1 MRKIETELSDLDH
14 SAIHNRTPATMTSSL
29 TSPAGDYDFAEQIA
43 FYADKNSRDRLETL
57 LAAWRGDFAS
67 LPPDLIKQQLRMVRS
82 LGVGPSLRS
91 LDELLD
97 TFQDLLGRRL
107 RADGPFDESAERQ
120 LDLYCQV
127 VRTLRRAVSA
137 GKRSDVV
144 PIKSETD
151 VSTTK
156 SMAENKEMELIV
168 TMQGLLDRVI
178 DLEGQKRLLEEQG
191 GDSAEHG
198 SRIAE
203 LLDELRA
210 AKLQITEC
218 EAELTDVRRQLNECQ
233 AQMQRDQDLI
243 NAYESR
249 VGNKWLNDAEQ
260 ITHRNAIRS
269 MPLDALIKRLR
280 L

>member
-1 MRKIETELSDLDH
+1 
-14 SAIHNRTPATMTSSL
+14 MTSSL

-43 FYADKNSRDRLETL
+43 FYADKNSRDRLEGMLT
-57 LAAWRGDFAS
+57 AWRGDFAS
-67 LPPDLIKQQLRMVRS
+67 LPPDLIKQQLRLIRS
-82 LGVGPSLRS
+82 LGVGPNMRS
-91 LDELLD
+91 LDELLN
-97 TFQDLLGRRL
+97 TFQDLLTERL
-107 RADGPFDESAERQ
+107 QTDAPVDESTERQ

-127 VRTLRRAVSA
+127 VRTLRRAFSA
-137 GKRSDVV
+137 GKITRSDAAV
-144 PIKSETD
+144 PVKMEPD
-151 VSTTK
+151 VHTTK
-156 SMAENKEMELIV
+156 NMAENKKMELIV

-178 DLEGQKRLLEEQG
+178 DLENQKRLLEEQG
-191 GDSAEHG
+191 GDTAEHG
-198 SRIAE
+198 SRITE

-218 EAELTDVRRQLNECQ
+218 EGELSNVRRQLNECQ
-233 AQMQRDQDLI
+233 MQMQRDQDLI

-269 MPLDALIKRLR
+269 MPLDDLIKRLR

>member
-1 MRKIETELSDLDH
+1 MRKIDAGLSDLIH
-14 SAIHNRTPATMTSSL
+14 SAIYTRTPTTMTSSL

-43 FYADKNSRDRLETL
+43 FYADKNSRDRLESL
-57 LAAWRGDFAS
+57 LAAWREDFAC
-67 LPPDLIKQQLRMVRS
+67 LPPDLIKQQLRLIRS
-82 LGVGPSLRS
+82 LGVGPTMRS
-91 LDELLD
+91 LNELID
-97 TFQDLLGRRL
+97 TFQDLLALKL
-107 RADGPFDESAERQ
+107 RGEPFDASTEQQ

-127 VRTLRRAVSA
+127 VRTLRKAASA
-137 GKRSDVV
+137 AKKSDVLV
-144 PIKSETD
+144 PIKSESE
-151 VSTTK
+151 VHTTK
-156 SMAENKEMELIV
+156 SLNENKEMELIV

-178 DLEGQKRLLEEQG
+178 DLEGQKRLLEEQD

-218 EAELTDVRRQLNECQ
+218 EAELANVRRQLNECQ
-233 AQMQRDQDLI
+233 MQMQRDRDLI

-269 MPLDALIKRLR
+269 MPLDDLIKRLR

>member
-1 MRKIETELSDLDH
+1 MWKIDAGLSDLDH
-14 SAIHNRTPATMTSSL
+14 SAIYNRPPTTMTSSL

-91 LDELLD
+91 LDDLLD

-107 RADGPFDESAERQ
+107 RADAPFDESAERQ

-144 PIKSETD
+144 AIKSETD

>member
-1 MRKIETELSDLDH
+1 MGDVPISPTLPCTH
-14 SAIHNRTPATMTSSL
+14 PHTTMTSSL
-29 TSPAGDYDFAEQIA
+29 TSPATDYDFAEQIA
-43 FYADKNSRDRLETL
+43 FYTEKNSRDRLETL

-91 LDELLD
+91 LDDLLD

-107 RADGPFDESAERQ
+107 RADGPFDESTERQ

-127 VRTLRRAVSA
+127 VRTLRKAVSA

-156 SMAENKEMELIV
+156 SLAENKEMELIV

-178 DLEGQKRLLEEQG
+178 DLEGQKRLLEEQD

-218 EAELTDVRRQLNECQ
+218 EAELANVRRQLNECQ
-233 AQMQRDQDLI
+233 MQMQRDRDLI

-269 MPLDALIKRLR
+269 MPLDDLIKRLR
-280 L
+280 I

>member
-1 MRKIETELSDLDH
+1 
-14 SAIHNRTPATMTSSL
+14 MTSSL
-29 TSPAGDYDFAEQIA
+29 TSPAGDYDFTEQIA
-43 FYADKNSRDRLETL
+43 FYADKNSRDRLEGMLT
-57 LAAWRGDFAS
+57 AWRGDFAS
-67 LPPDLIKQQLRMVRS
+67 LPPDLIKQQLRLIRS
-82 LGVGPSLRS
+82 LGVGPNMRS
-91 LDELLD
+91 LDELLN
-97 TFQDLLGRRL
+97 TFQDLLTQRL
-107 RADGPFDESAERQ
+107 QTDAPVDESTERQ

-127 VRTLRRAVSA
+127 VRTLRRAFSA
-137 GKRSDVV
+137 GKIFKSDIVV
-144 PIKSETD
+144 PLKTEPD
-151 VSTTK
+151 VHSTK

-168 TMQGLLDRVI
+168 TMQGLLDLVI

-191 GDSAEHG
+191 GDTAEHG
-198 SRIAE
+198 SRITE

-218 EAELTDVRRQLNECQ
+218 EAELSNVRRQLNECQ
-233 AQMQRDQDLI
+233 MQMQRDQDLI

-269 MPLDALIKRLR
+269 MPLDDLIKRLR

>member
-1 MRKIETELSDLDH
+1 MWKIDAGLSDLDH
-14 SAIHNRTPATMTSSL
+14 SAIYNRTPTTMTSSL

-91 LDELLD
+91 LDDLLD

-107 RADGPFDESAERQ
+107 RADAPIDESAERQ